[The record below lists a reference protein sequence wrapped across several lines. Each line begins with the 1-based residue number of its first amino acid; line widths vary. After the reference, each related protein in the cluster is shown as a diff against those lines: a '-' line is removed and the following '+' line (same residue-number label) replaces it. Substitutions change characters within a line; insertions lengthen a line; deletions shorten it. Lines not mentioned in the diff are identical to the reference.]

1 MAVERYSKAEI
12 KTYKK
17 EIKAYRK
24 HLKPFCK
31 LMTDSDML
39 DYMRSIKVLPQ
50 HQTALVKKIKQ

>member
-1 MAVERYSKAEI
+1 MAVERYSKADI
-12 KTYKK
+12 KIYKK

-39 DYMRSIKVLPQ
+39 DYMRSINVIPQ
-50 HQTALVKKIKQ
+50 QKTTLVKKTTP